1 MTKKIGV
8 IVTVEDKPADDK
20 DFAKYLILLME
31 WEKRVEQRKQV
42 AV

>member
-1 MTKKIGV
+1 MKEIGV

-20 DFAKYLILLME
+20 DLAKYLILLMDWKYRAE
-31 WEKRVEQRKQV
+31 NKK

>member
-1 MTKKIGV
+1 MKKIGV

-31 WEKRVEQRKQV
+31 WKNRADKFKG
-42 AV
+42 